1 MKIASIIAEYNPFHN
16 GHKYQI
22 ERIKTSYTDYI
33 VVIMSTSFVQRGEP
47 AIIDKFTRAKIA
59 IKNGASLVIENPVI
73 YSSSNAEI
81 FSKGA
86 INILDSF
93 GIIDRL
99 YFGSENNLSELLDI
113 NKKISENISEDLIQK
128 YLSEGNSFIKARE
141 MAMDFLTEDEKNI
154 LKGSNNILALEY
166 IKALEKKKAKIEPH
180 SIKRKGTEHDSILS
194 TENIASASLIR
205 NLIKENRNYKNFVPN
220 YEFSDIHELNDYF
233 DILKYILINKN
244 INFDKYFDYEIG
256 LENRMFDNLDAKNM
270 GDFVEKV
277 HSKRHSRARIKRLII
292 SILLNL
298 DKNLIFDSFSH
309 PYIRILGLDDRGTEI
324 LKYSKNKNIIG
335 SFKKYYDFADSIDK
349 KVLDKEILATNLY
362 NLKNGKMNL
371 DFTNKIYKKI

>member
-22 ERIKTSYTDYI
+22 EKIKTSYTDYI

-59 IKNGASLVIENPVI
+59 IENGASLVIENPVI

-113 NKKISENISEDLIQK
+113 NKKICENISEDLIQK
-128 YLSEGNSFIKARE
+128 YLSEGNSFIKSRE
-141 MAMDFLTEDEKNI
+141 MAMDFLTEEEKNI
-154 LKGSNNILALEY
+154 LKGSNNILAIEY
-166 IKALEKKKAKIEPH
+166 IKALENKKSKIAPH
-180 SIKRKGTEHDSILS
+180 SIKRIGAAHDSVLS
-194 TENIASASLIR
+194 SENIASASLIR
-205 NLIKENRNYKNFVPN
+205 NLIKENRDYKNFVPN

-233 DILKYILINKN
+233 DILKYLLINKN

-270 GDFVEKV
+270 DDFVEKV

-309 PYIRILGLDDRGTEI
+309 PYIRILGLDDRGVEI
-324 LKYSKNKNIIG
+324 LKHSKNKNIIG

>member
-22 ERIKTSYTDYI
+22 EKIKTSYTDYI

-59 IKNGASLVIENPVI
+59 IENGASLVIENPVI

-113 NKKISENISEDLIQK
+113 NKKICENISEDLIQK
-128 YLSEGNSFIKARE
+128 YLSEGNSFIKSRE
-141 MAMDFLTEDEKNI
+141 MAMDFLTEEEKNI
-154 LKGSNNILALEY
+154 LKGSNNILAIEY
-166 IKALEKKKAKIEPH
+166 IKALENKKSKIAPH
-180 SIKRKGTEHDSILS
+180 SIKRIGAAHDSVLS
-194 TENIASASLIR
+194 SENIASASLIR
-205 NLIKENRNYKNFVPN
+205 NLIKENREYKKFIPD
-220 YEFSDIHELNDYF
+220 YEFLDIHDLNDYF
-233 DILKYILINKN
+233 EIFKYLLINKD
-244 INFDKYFDYEIG
+244 INFDKYFDFEIG

-270 GDFVEKV
+270 DDFVEKV
-277 HSKRHSRARIKRLII
+277 HSKRHSRSRIKRLII
-292 SILLNL
+292 SILLDL
-298 DKNLIFDSFSH
+298 DKNLILDSFSH
-309 PYIRILGLDDRGTEI
+309 PYIRILGLDDRGAEI
-324 LKYSKNKNIIG
+324 LKNSKNKNIIG
-335 SFKKYYDFADSIDK
+335 SFKKNYDSTNSINK
-349 KVLDKEILATNLY
+349 KILGKEILATNLY
-362 NLKNGKMNL
+362 NLKSGKMNL

>member
-349 KVLDKEILATNLY
+349 NVLDKEILATNLY

>member
-22 ERIKTSYTDYI
+22 EKIKTSYTDYI

-59 IKNGASLVIENPVI
+59 IENGASLVIENPVI

-113 NKKISENISEDLIQK
+113 NKKICENISEDLIQK
-128 YLSEGNSFIKARE
+128 YLSEGNSFIKSRE
-141 MAMDFLTEDEKNI
+141 MAMNFLTEDEKNI

-166 IKALEKKKAKIEPH
+166 IKALEKKKTKIEPH

-194 TENIASASLIR
+194 SENIASASLIR
-205 NLIKENRNYKNFVPN
+205 NLIKENRDYKNFVPN

-233 DILKYILINKN
+233 DILKYLLINKN

-270 GDFVEKV
+270 DDFVEKV

-309 PYIRILGLDDRGTEI
+309 PYIRILGLDDRGVEI
-324 LKYSKNKNIIG
+324 LKHSKNKNIIG